1 MLFCDASMDDLQIN
15 FGDQESMRAA
25 VPRVAVALQAAEQQL
40 RDADDEIVIAAEK
53 RRRAERAIRQCKELT
68 SVLAGMLEGPS
79 DTAADVF
86 APVPELGL
94 EEMSDDPTSKELAL
108 RVITLINGEATVGE
122 VAEHMPECTRKT
134 VSWALWKLAS
144 EGSIQKLKHG
154 TYAPNGYV
162 PGQPTTNYFE
172 AARLGM
178 PTPSSWPPA
187 DPEKVL
193 SPDIER
199 RLAQV
204 TSEPTATRK
213 PQVQAAHTHRSQ
225 GHD

>member
-1 MLFCDASMDDLQIN
+1 MDDLQIN

-40 RDADDEIVIAAEK
+40 RDAEDEIVIAAEK
-53 RRRAERAIRQCKELT
+53 RRRAERTIRQCKELT

-86 APVPELGL
+86 AAVPELGL
-94 EEMSDDPTSKELAL
+94 EEMSDDPSSKELAL

-154 TYAPNGYV
+154 IYAPNGYV

-172 AARLGM
+172 ATRLGM
-178 PTPSSWPPA
+178 PTPSSWPLA

-193 SPDIER
+193 SPEIER
-199 RLAQV
+199 RLARV
-204 TSEPTATRK
+204 TSEPPATTK
-213 PQVQAAHTHRSQ
+213 PQAQAATQALESRS
-225 GHD
+225 